1 MQRVSVARWFVFL
14 AAFGE
19 TVVGAEW
26 GQGGQGCPREA
37 LNRCVKMAEPLLH
50 NIDFVFP
57 SRAQDVAIVCRTWN
71 DFINCVRSYTASCL
85 VVNDQ
90 RQRQLENALAEA
102 VITVD
107 EMCTNLRYQADYLR
121 HAPCI
126 KSLATDDAKCKKQFD
141 NLVTQVSAFSISNV
155 QICCGHHAFRECM
168 LAATDRY
175 CRLPSQ
181 GNAVQFARDMFA
193 KALGFLL
200 KQCHDHVPNAAD
212 CPLNGGQSGALG
224 DDLSRGQSNTGA
236 LSNDLATRQS
246 YQWPQTTRRPWFA
259 SGNAVDS
266 PKQQGLFSSSRN
278 SRNSA
283 VKCNTM
289 STSTTSLALFFS
301 LFGLLI

>member
-1 MQRVSVARWFVFL
+1 MQRISVYRWFVFL

-19 TVVGAEW
+19 AVVGSEW
-26 GQGGQGCPREA
+26 GLAGQGCPREA
-37 LNRCVKMAEPLLH
+37 LNRCVKMAEPLMH

-57 SRAQDVAIVCRTWN
+57 SRTQDVATVCRTWN

-126 KSLATDDAKCKKQFD
+126 KSLAVDDAKCKKQYD

-155 QICCGHHAFRECM
+155 QICCAHHAFRECM

-175 CRLPSQ
+175 CRLQSQ

-200 KQCHDHVPNAAD
+200 KQCHNHVPNSAD
-212 CPLNGGQSGALG
+212 CPLNGGQNRALN
-224 DDLSRGQSNTGA
+224 DDLSWRQSNTSP
-236 LSNDLATRQS
+236 LYNDLVTRQS
-246 YQWPQTTRRPWFA
+246 YQWPQTTRKPWFG
-259 SGNAVDS
+259 SSNAVDS

-278 SRNSA
+278 DA
-283 VKCNTM
+283 AKC
-289 STSTTSLALFFS
+289 STVSITSLIILSYYLVF
-301 LFGLLI
+301 